1 MNKYKLE
8 LFLRNCVQKQ
18 RINCAYVYVKT
29 YNVLTPGQK
38 CLKKCRFKVVSS
50 FAWKANYSLPFRAS
64 PSCFHDSI
72 KCRLFSKILRFLFL
86 KKKKKSL
93 FAECTLSKIPRR
105 QKQKSSR
112 KQFVKCGKIHVNWL
126 LWRFV

>member
-1 MNKYKLE
+1 MNKHKLE

-18 RINCAYVYVKT
+18 RINCAHVYVKT

-38 CLKKCRFKVVSS
+38 CLKNVGSKLF
-50 FAWKANYSLPFRAS
+50 LAS
-64 PSCFHDSI
+64 PGRQIIPFYFALPLLAFTTASSVAYFQKYCDSYFG
-72 KCRLFSKILRFLFL
+72 KKIC
-86 KKKKKSL
+86 L
-93 FAECTLSKIPRR
+93 FAECTLSKIPRH